1 MCTDLL
7 QPGFTDQTFSSA
19 LTLLAVKESHTGPHC
34 TETKVLKLKEEKEV
48 VIMVSVEIHIL
59 KCVYRYIYINQIIMI
74 EICKVPTLQL
84 RVLNK
89 HNVHQDGECYPQFNK
104 S

>member
-48 VIMVSVEIHIL
+48 VIMVNVEIHIL
-59 KCVYRYIYINQIIMI
+59 TCVYRYIDIY
-74 EICKVPTLQL
+74 
-84 RVLNK
+84 
-89 HNVHQDGECYPQFNK
+89 
-104 S
+104 